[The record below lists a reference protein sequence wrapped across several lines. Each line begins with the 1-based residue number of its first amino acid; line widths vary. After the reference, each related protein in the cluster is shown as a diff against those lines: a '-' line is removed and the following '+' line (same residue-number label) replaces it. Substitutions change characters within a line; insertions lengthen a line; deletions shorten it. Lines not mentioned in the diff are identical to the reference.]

1 MEDKIAADKKKKA
14 EEASKPKSYG
24 PEKPDWMVQKK
35 PNPYDPP
42 SLQPK
47 SIKKLIKSDSTSA
60 TDAATA
66 VDVQSK
72 EKPVAENPTKQDS
85 NDGKIDSAKVEPV
98 VEPTTKTL
106 ENKSTL
112 KESAEDTKTSQ
123 QEDGITIE
131 PLKSE
136 DEQFEKVAHIP
147 KEELVELQIIADNE
161 DTESD
166 FEVGEDWE
174 YNEEDYDDEESEDE
188 FGRTRGSLFPFSIP
202 HTIQKSIEEKRTKS
216 AASLALK
223 TSIKHDDNNESAI
236 ISKEIEESETK
247 EITIS
252 SSDNNKRQV
261 RFAETVNV
269 KTFEKDPR
277 EVHGNIHGNM
287 QNLFEIAREQMEQ
300 NGRQP
305 AATSFEQQLESL
317 LYSDG
322 APQDE
327 DSEYEKITTPVVD
340 EETEVK
346 NAPKI
351 SRFKAARLNTK
362 RQEEQQQQLSDGAK
376 DPVSTNVSPIN
387 TNIIERDFVPID
399 NNGQSSSS
407 SKPSTA
413 TTPKVPLSHFSA
425 SSQASASTLSS
436 NLSSPNKV
444 SASNPREEKSS
455 NPTTDNNS
463 ATNSTS
469 RQSVFKRLN
478 SNKNKNRFPTSSRIE
493 EVKSEEVSAVSA
505 SVGDVSKFTIPL
517 RTVDNNNDSTS
528 NVPTSSSS
536 SSSTRQGIHTITPGL
551 AQGMGSL
558 LSAEVLAKA
567 EDYYQQSLLSEEDFI
582 KAHMPESDEEEEDNK
597 DDTDGGKE
605 KEDYQDRPIIE
616 ENLIEREF
624 APPVDSRGMG
634 YVPAKYL
641 HGDDDE
647 NESDD
652 EDFTVSRAE
661 IAKEYQ
667 KIRQSLIYQTGGYGK
682 SIEELELEPVDEDG
696 NAKKVSRFKAA
707 RLSTRRTPQ

>member
-47 SIKKLIKSDSTSA
+47 PIKKLIKSDSTSA

-72 EKPVAENPTKQDS
+72 EKPVAENPTEQDS

-98 VEPTTKTL
+98 VEPTMKTL

-376 DPVSTNVSPIN
+376 DP
-387 TNIIERDFVPID
+387 
-399 NNGQSSSS
+399 
-407 SKPSTA
+407 
-413 TTPKVPLSHFSA
+413 
-425 SSQASASTLSS
+425 
-436 NLSSPNKV
+436 
-444 SASNPREEKSS
+444 
-455 NPTTDNNS
+455 
-463 ATNSTS
+463 
-469 RQSVFKRLN
+469 
-478 SNKNKNRFPTSSRIE
+478 
-493 EVKSEEVSAVSA
+493 
-505 SVGDVSKFTIPL
+505 
-517 RTVDNNNDSTS
+517 
-528 NVPTSSSS
+528 
-536 SSSTRQGIHTITPGL
+536 
-551 AQGMGSL
+551 
-558 LSAEVLAKA
+558 
-567 EDYYQQSLLSEEDFI
+567 SLLSEEDFI

-597 DDTDGGKE
+597 DDTDGAKE